1 MYETKLKE
9 GYLIPATFDIIF
21 KELFTSFDTRDYT
34 SSVLSNITGIPKDDL
49 KNNMVILN
57 NELEIENYKDKK
69 MRTDILI
76 KIEKSIINLEVNK
89 YYYEGLFEKN
99 NAYQNKLVS
108 DQFYARLDYYEP
120 KTVIQINFDDFNRFN
135 ERPIIKF
142 EMADLER
149 GLVEDE
155 NLVKYHIVLPNLRK
169 LLYNKDNL
177 SKFDKELLLLA
188 ENNSNKLKSLV
199 GDDKGLMEIFEKRE
213 KLSQDKKIIG
223 LYDGEKMDAYEE
235 RCKIAYAKKQGMEQG
250 EQKKQQEIARNML
263 NNGISDELII
273 SCTNLS
279 LEELERLK

>member
-21 KELFTSFDTRDYT
+21 KELFTSTDTRDYA
-34 SSVLSNITGIPKDDL
+34 SSILSHITGIPKEDL

-57 NELEIENYKDKK
+57 NELEVENYKDKK

-76 KIEKSIINLEVNK
+76 EVEKSIINLEVNK

-108 DQFYARLDYYEP
+108 DQFYSSLDYYEP
-120 KTVIQINFDDFNRFN
+120 KTVIQINFDDFNRFDD
-135 ERPIIKF
+135 RPIIKF
-142 EMADLER
+142 EMVDLER
-149 GLVEDE
+149 GLVEDG
-155 NLVKYHIVLPNLRK
+155 NLVKYHIVLPNLREM
-169 LLYNKDNL
+169 LYNKDNL
-177 SKFDKELLLLA
+177 SEFDKELLLLA

-235 RCKIAYAKKQGMEQG
+235 RCKIAYAKKQGIE
-250 EQKKQQEIARNML
+250 ESKKEVAKNLL
-263 NNGISDELII
+263 NNNVSIEVII
-273 SCTNLS
+273 NSTGLS
-279 LEELERLK
+279 LQELESLK